1 MVEYGENKVMVN
13 GEVNWSSS
21 EGNELGDGGRRS
33 SAFWRSSKQMWLST
47 VRKRG

>member
-1 MVEYGENKVMVN
+1 MVEYGGNKVMVN

-33 SAFWRSSKQMWLST
+33 SKQMWLST